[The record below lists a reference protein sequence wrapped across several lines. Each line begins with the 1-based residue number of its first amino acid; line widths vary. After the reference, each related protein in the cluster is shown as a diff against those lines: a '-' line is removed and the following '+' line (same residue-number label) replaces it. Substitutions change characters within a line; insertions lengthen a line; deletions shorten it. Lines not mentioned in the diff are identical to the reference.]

1 MGAVPRTRDA
11 QVFLQHQG
19 LGLDPKAS
27 ADEYIS
33 QEAYDQ
39 GFRPEAVS
47 KVKVG
52 DLDGWRVQGRVRG
65 IKVMFTWISYNSQIY
80 RITGVSMSSKYEGH
94 FMNVARSFRP
104 LTPEQRASVSEL
116 HLKIVKARGGESLP
130 DLSRRSSN
138 AWNVQETAVM
148 NNIYTTAGLKSG
160 QLVKVAVARSY
171 PSGEPIR

>member
-1 MGAVPRTRDA
+1 
-11 QVFLQHQG
+11 
-19 LGLDPKAS
+19 
-27 ADEYIS
+27 
-33 QEAYDQ
+33 
-39 GFRPEAVS
+39 
-47 KVKVG
+47 
-52 DLDGWRVQGRVRG
+52 
-65 IKVMFTWISYNSQIY
+65 MFTWISYNSQIY

-138 AWNVQETAVM
+138 AWNVQQTAVM